1 MPLLLGLLG
10 VYMWRCPAEVGG
22 ADMKMKSRV
31 LGSERRAFPND
42 TTERPEYVDTA
53 SNAEPETLS

>member
-1 MPLLLGLLG
+1 
-10 VYMWRCPAEVGG
+10 MWRCPAEVGG